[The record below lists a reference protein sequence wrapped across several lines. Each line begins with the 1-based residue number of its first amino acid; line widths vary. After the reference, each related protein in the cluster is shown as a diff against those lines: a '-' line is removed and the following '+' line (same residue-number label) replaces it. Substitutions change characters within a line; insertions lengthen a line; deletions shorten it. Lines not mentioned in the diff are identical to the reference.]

1 VPDAKKLARIHRVR
15 TLQLGLVRA
24 DEMRAHDKHASETS
38 LANRIQALADAVAP
52 APQTIATAASLGA
65 QAHFRE
71 RLHQSATA
79 AQARV
84 ETAEL
89 MVNRAAEATRAAKR
103 DQSAIEKLLER
114 ARRAALAKEMRA
126 LEETPP
132 ISPLKAKRHDP
143 C

>member
-1 VPDAKKLARIHRVR
+1 MPDAKKLARIHRVR

-52 APQTIATAASLGA
+52 APQTIATAASLSA